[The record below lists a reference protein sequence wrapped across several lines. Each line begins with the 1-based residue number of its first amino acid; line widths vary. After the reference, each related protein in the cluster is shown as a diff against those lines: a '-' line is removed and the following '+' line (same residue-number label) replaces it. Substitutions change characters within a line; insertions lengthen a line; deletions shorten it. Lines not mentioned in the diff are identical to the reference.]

1 MNKEMLFKHII
12 RIAADVCY
20 VTEESIMGTNRSE
33 SVVIARSVVVFYCTA
48 TGMTVSDILS
58 LIGRKNSY
66 LVNNVKARI
75 ERLWND
81 CYSFHLWIKE
91 AGEQIAT
98 VMREQGE
105 DFDYMSHIRHM
116 QKITNKIYYR

>member
-12 RIAADVCY
+12 RIAAEVCY
-20 VTEESIMGTNRSE
+20 VTEELIMGTNRSE

-58 LIGRKNSY
+58 LIDRKNSY
-66 LVNNVKARI
+66 FVNSIKARI

-91 AGEQIAT
+91 AGERIAA
-98 VMREQGE
+98 VMQETGD
-105 DFDYMSHIRHM
+105 DFDYMSHIRHL
-116 QKITNKIYYR
+116 QKITNKAYYR